1 MKKQYNWS
9 KVYKHIFITYVVG
22 YLKQINE
29 GTAKFEDIA
38 STYSDCS
45 SAKRGG
51 DLGYFGKGQMQPSFE
66 KAAFVSFQ

>member
-1 MKKQYNWS
+1 
-9 KVYKHIFITYVVG
+9 
-22 YLKQINE
+22 LKQIKE

-38 STYSDCS
+38 SKNSDCN

-66 KAAFVSFQ
+66 NAAFVSFQ